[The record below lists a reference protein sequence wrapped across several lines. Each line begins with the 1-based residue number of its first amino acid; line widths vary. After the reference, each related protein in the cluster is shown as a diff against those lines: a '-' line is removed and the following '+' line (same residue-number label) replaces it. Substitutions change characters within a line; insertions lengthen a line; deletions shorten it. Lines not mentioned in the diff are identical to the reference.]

1 MKKNYSMILTTS
13 PRSIADLHRWNY
25 SCTKNIF
32 KDKSTLNVQISL
44 CRTKRHGCS
53 VFPTTPLKISIHFHF
68 TPYRVKNKIRDWV
81 KIILQWNIHLKFRE
95 ESLTNYWLKH
105 PQTRNWGWKSPRAD
119 TLVFTDVLS
128 THHSVALF
136 SPNSRPGGR
145 TFPSAEVW
153 LYLE

>member
-1 MKKNYSMILTTS
+1 MILTTS
-13 PRSIADLHRWNY
+13 PRSTADLHRWNY
-25 SCTKNIF
+25 SCTKIYLRTNPHSMF
-32 KDKSTLNVQISL
+32 KYLCVEPKDMDALFFLPHPWKSFYAL
-44 CRTKRHGCS
+44 H
-53 VFPTTPLKISIHFHF
+53 
-68 TPYRVKNKIRDWV
+68 RVKNKIRDWV
-81 KIILQWNIHLKFRE
+81 KTILQWNIHLKFRE

-128 THHSVALF
+128 TRHSVALF

-145 TFPSAEVW
+145 TFPLAEAW